1 MNIGNAMF
9 DKVSLALTAE
19 QIAKKDAVLS
29 ELRTRYQ
36 NYRDP
41 WGFNINT
48 IEKALKVL
56 LPAYLNYFKVRTF
69 GAENIQNE
77 PYIFV
82 SNHTGQIPID
92 ASLISIATAL
102 EASPPRILHG
112 MVDRFVYKMPFLGDF
127 YSQIGAILGDRENSN
142 HLLEKGES
150 ILVFPEGVKGVSKN
164 TLDFYKLQKFTNGF
178 YRIALAKKVKII
190 PVSVVGAEEMFPLV
204 YHTKFLSKTFGLPSI
219 PIMSNYFPLPSP
231 IDIYF
236 GKPIEVPNINPD
248 APDKEI
254 RPYVF
259 KLENIIKHQL
269 KHGLEN
275 RRPFFDGVR
284 KPVQEFVL
292 RIKDEL

>member
-1 MNIGNAMF
+1 MF
-9 DKVSLALTAE
+9 DKLNLTLTPE
-19 QIAKKDAVLS
+19 QASKKDTIFKKLK
-29 ELRTRYQ
+29 ERYKD
-36 NYRDP
+36 YKDP

-56 LPAYLNYFKVRTF
+56 MPAYFNYFKVRTF
-69 GAENIQNE
+69 GAENIKDG

-92 ASLISIATAL
+92 ASLINIACAM
-102 EASPPRILHG
+102 EAQTPRILHG

-127 YSQIGAILGDRENSN
+127 YSQIGAILGDRSNSI
-142 HLLEKGES
+142 HLLDKGES

-164 TLDFYKLQKFTNGF
+164 TIDFYKLQKFTNGF
-178 YRIALAKKVKII
+178 YRIALAKKVQIV
-190 PVSVVGAEEMFPLV
+190 PVTVIGAEEMFPFV
-204 YHTKFLSKTFGLPSI
+204 YHTKFLSKSLGLPSI
-219 PIMSNYFPLPSP
+219 PLMSNYFPLPSP

-236 GKPIEVPNINPD
+236 GKPIDVADLHQD

-259 KLENIIKHQL
+259 KIENIIKQQL

-275 RRPFFDGVR
+275 RRAFLDGLR

>member
-1 MNIGNAMF
+1 MF
-9 DKVSLALTAE
+9 DKLSLALTPE
-19 QIAKKDAVLS
+19 QQDKKNKVLKK
-29 ELRTRYQ
+29 LKVRYKD
-36 NYRDP
+36 YRDP
-41 WGFNINT
+41 WGFNIDT

-56 LPAYLNYFKVRTF
+56 LPAYFNYFKVRTF
-69 GAENIQNE
+69 GTENIDKG

-102 EASPPRILHG
+102 EAKEPRILHG
-112 MVDRFVYKMPFLGDF
+112 MVDRFVYKMPFIGDF
-127 YSQIGAILGDRENSN
+127 YSQIGAILGDRTNSL

-164 TLDFYKLQKFTNGF
+164 TMDFYKLQKFTNGF
-178 YRIALAKKVKII
+178 YRIALAKKVQII
-190 PVSVVGAEEMFPLV
+190 PVTVIGAEEMFPLV
-204 YHTKFLSKTFGLPSI
+204 YHTKFLSKSLGIPSI
-219 PIMSNYFPLPSP
+219 PLMSNYFPLPSP

-236 GKPIEVPNINPD
+236 GKPIDVADLHPD
-248 APDKEI
+248 VADKEI

-269 KHGLEN
+269 KHGLEH

-284 KPVQEFVL
+284 KPLQEFVL